1 MSTLCLGFLMS
12 PIVYICCRRSQISY
26 GWCRLYTNG
35 SIMYHTTFLTSETLI
50 SLQSSLESRRL
61 LVNRSL
67 VVVVDGGEVVDGGDD
82 GRSQRVSKIKNLLF
96 PWNVGKTFLHYITY
110 VWQIDSICPITTM
123 LTIIITGKF

>member
-1 MSTLCLGFLMS
+1 
-12 PIVYICCRRSQISY
+12 
-26 GWCRLYTNG
+26 
-35 SIMYHTTFLTSETLI
+35 MYHTTFLTSETLI

-96 PWNVGKTFLHYITY
+96 P
-110 VWQIDSICPITTM
+110 
-123 LTIIITGKF
+123 